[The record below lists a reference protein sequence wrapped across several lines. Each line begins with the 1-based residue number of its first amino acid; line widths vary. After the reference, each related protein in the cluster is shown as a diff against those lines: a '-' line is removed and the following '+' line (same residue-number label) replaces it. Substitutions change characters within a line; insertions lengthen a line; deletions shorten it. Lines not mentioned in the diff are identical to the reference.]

1 MKTEI
6 DIQQKIIETR
16 DYLDNNV
23 CTLFETGE
31 INAVISI
38 LEWVLR
44 DKKVS
49 RRCLENEIKI

>member
-49 RRCLENEIKI
+49 EK